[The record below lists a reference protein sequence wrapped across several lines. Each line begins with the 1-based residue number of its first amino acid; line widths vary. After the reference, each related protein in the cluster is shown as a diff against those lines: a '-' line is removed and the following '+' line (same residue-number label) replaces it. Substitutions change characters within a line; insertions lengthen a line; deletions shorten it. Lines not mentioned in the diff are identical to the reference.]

1 MNFYFTRHG
10 ETEWNVKKKIQGT
23 TDIPLDEKGIQQ
35 AKRLAETLLEKQ
47 RNGELHLDRV
57 YTSPQLRAAETA
69 RFSAEAL
76 GIDCIRL
83 WDLREMD
90 LGDWE
95 GRNWDEIRE
104 TEAERH
110 HIWDTHRRFCHTPGG
125 ECYNEVLRRTLAAL
139 EQILTC
145 EKDDVLVVTH
155 SAVLMALRC
164 YLADR
169 PFDVMREYR
178 TRNTEL
184 VRVTEEKI
192 REIVTLIPDDW
203 LHWSES
209 PGRPQE
215 IREIYIRFLCE
226 RLAHSETFIKEA
238 QDARKA
244 LI

>member
-47 RNGELHLDRV
+47 RDGELHLDRV

-95 GRNWDEIRE
+95 GRNWDGDGSR
-104 TEAERH
+104 AASH
-110 HIWDTHRRFCHTPGG
+110 LGYPQ
-125 ECYNEVLRRTLAAL
+125 EVLPYAGRR
-139 EQILTC
+139 
-145 EKDDVLVVTH
+145 VL
-155 SAVLMALRC
+155 
-164 YLADR
+164 
-169 PFDVMREYR
+169 
-178 TRNTEL
+178 
-184 VRVTEEKI
+184 
-192 REIVTLIPDDW
+192 
-203 LHWSES
+203 
-209 PGRPQE
+209 
-215 IREIYIRFLCE
+215 
-226 RLAHSETFIKEA
+226 
-238 QDARKA
+238 
-244 LI
+244 

>member
-1 MNFYFTRHG
+1 MERHMNFYFTRHG

-76 GIDCIRL
+76 GIECIRL

-110 HIWDTHRRFCHTPGG
+110 HIWDTHRRFCHTPGLQPITSSISIIPP
-125 ECYNEVLRRTLAAL
+125 NSTKLTL
-139 EQILTC
+139 
-145 EKDDVLVVTH
+145 
-155 SAVLMALRC
+155 
-164 YLADR
+164 
-169 PFDVMREYR
+169 
-178 TRNTEL
+178 TRNGFTNL
-184 VRVTEEKI
+184 LPIIWQT
-192 REIVTLIPDDW
+192 
-203 LHWSES
+203 S
-209 PGRPQE
+209 PN
-215 IREIYIRFLCE
+215 
-226 RLAHSETFIKEA
+226 T
-238 QDARKA
+238 
-244 LI
+244 

>member
-47 RNGELHLDRV
+47 RDGELHLDRV

-104 TEAERH
+104 TEASG
-110 HIWDTHRRFCHTPGG
+110 IPTGGSAIRRAESAITRCCGARW
-125 ECYNEVLRRTLAAL
+125 LRW
-139 EQILTC
+139 
-145 EKDDVLVVTH
+145 
-155 SAVLMALRC
+155 
-164 YLADR
+164 
-169 PFDVMREYR
+169 
-178 TRNTEL
+178 N
-184 VRVTEEKI
+184 
-192 REIVTLIPDDW
+192 
-203 LHWSES
+203 
-209 PGRPQE
+209 
-215 IREIYIRFLCE
+215 RF
-226 RLAHSETFIKEA
+226 
-238 QDARKA
+238 
-244 LI
+244 

>member
-1 MNFYFTRHG
+1 MERHMNFYFTRHG

-139 EQILTC
+139 EQILAR

-164 YLADR
+164 YLANR

-184 VRVTEEKI
+184 VWVTEEAPGGGLPLQEGDTGYFFV
-192 REIVTLIPDDW
+192 REDDFVKK
-203 LHWSES
+203 SA
-209 PGRPQE
+209 
-215 IREIYIRFLCE
+215 FFFVC
-226 RLAHSETFIKEA
+226 FIQISITIFVNDFDGK
-238 QDARKA
+238 
-244 LI
+244 

>member
-104 TEAERH
+104 QNGIISGIPTGDSAVRRAESAITRCCGAR
-110 HIWDTHRRFCHTPGG
+110 WLRWNRFWRA
-125 ECYNEVLRRTLAAL
+125 RRTMCL
-139 EQILTC
+139 
-145 EKDDVLVVTH
+145 
-155 SAVLMALRC
+155 S
-164 YLADR
+164 
-169 PFDVMREYR
+169 
-178 TRNTEL
+178 
-184 VRVTEEKI
+184 
-192 REIVTLIPDDW
+192 
-203 LHWSES
+203 
-209 PGRPQE
+209 
-215 IREIYIRFLCE
+215 
-226 RLAHSETFIKEA
+226 
-238 QDARKA
+238 
-244 LI
+244 

>member
-76 GIDCIRL
+76 GIECIRL

-139 EQILTC
+139 
-145 EKDDVLVVTH
+145 
-155 SAVLMALRC
+155 
-164 YLADR
+164 
-169 PFDVMREYR
+169 
-178 TRNTEL
+178 
-184 VRVTEEKI
+184 VR
-192 REIVTLIPDDW
+192 
-203 LHWSES
+203 
-209 PGRPQE
+209 QN
-215 IREIYIRFLCE
+215 
-226 RLAHSETFIKEA
+226 
-238 QDARKA
+238 
-244 LI
+244 

>member
-110 HIWDTHRRFCHTPGG
+110 
-125 ECYNEVLRRTLAAL
+125 
-139 EQILTC
+139 
-145 EKDDVLVVTH
+145 
-155 SAVLMALRC
+155 
-164 YLADR
+164 
-169 PFDVMREYR
+169 
-178 TRNTEL
+178 
-184 VRVTEEKI
+184 
-192 REIVTLIPDDW
+192 
-203 LHWSES
+203 
-209 PGRPQE
+209 
-215 IREIYIRFLCE
+215 
-226 RLAHSETFIKEA
+226 
-238 QDARKA
+238 
-244 LI
+244 